1 MPSPDPKRRR
11 LIDDSETPSND
22 WQKLL
27 SGAFTPTDETKQDSL
42 ASTFNISPL
51 PETPKE
57 TKTDSDGF
65 AMPTPKLPSTIRSTI
80 QSVPHSTLPS
90 VPHSTLPSTLS
101 SVSSLQS
108 TNNQPPPSTKPTDMF
123 TPENPPPNPLS
134 TLMSTAL
141 SPFSTVP
148 QSTRNLTPFTPSGDD
163 IKDVASVP
171 LNFRKLIITAYNVFE
186 EETLIKLEDKQVK
199 THINNMLDG
208 MKQKTAA
215 KGDKLVLKLKEL
227 LDYIPKSYKGWQ
239 RSAMQKMFHRNFT
252 QAVCLHLYRDD
263 PDIDMGKIMKM
274 NQFDN
279 LKQQVLCLTPRR
291 FGKTTSVAMFVAAY
305 CLTVPR
311 SEQCIFSTGR
321 R

>member
-11 LIDDSETPSND
+11 LIDEEKETPNNE

-27 SGAFTPTDETKQDSL
+27 SGAFTPTDETKEDSL
-42 ASTFNISPL
+42 VSTFNISPL
-51 PETPKE
+51 PETPVE
-57 TKTDSDGF
+57 TKIDSDGF
-65 AMPTPKLPSTIRSTI
+65 AMPTPKLPSTLRS
-80 QSVPHSTLPS
+80 VVHSTM
-90 VPHSTLPSTLS
+90 PSTLS

-108 TNNQPPPSTKPTDMF
+108 TNNQITPTPKTDKKTKQVKDRY
-123 TPENPPPNPLS
+123 TPEDPPPNPLS
-134 TLMSTAL
+134 TMMSTAL
-141 SPFSTVP
+141 SPFSTLP
-148 QSTRNLTPFTPSGDD
+148 QSTRQLTPFTPSSDE
-163 IKDVASVP
+163 IKDVDSVP
-171 LNFRKLIITAYNVFE
+171 LNFRKLIITAFNVYE
-186 EETLIKLEDKQVK
+186 EETLLKLEDKQVK

-208 MKQKTAA
+208 MKQKQAA
-215 KGDKLVLKLKEL
+215 RGDKLVLKLKEL
-227 LDYIPKSYKGWQ
+227 LDYIPKSYKDWQ
-239 RSAMQKMFHRNFT
+239 RSAMQKMFHRNFM

-263 PDIDMGKIMKM
+263 PDIDMDKIMKM